1 MILSLL
7 LLASGADGYRVRDLR
22 DDDLIR
28 FQAATY
34 DKSLLQGTRVIIGR
48 HHGATVVADFPCS
61 DVCPN
66 YTTRIV
72 HYELEPGQS
81 CTGIG
86 GVERWAM
93 VPAGVAAHRDKF
105 CVPEVLGTELIR
117 EGD

>member
-1 MILSLL
+1 MIPTLL

-34 DKSLLQGTRVIIGR
+34 DKSLLQDTRVIVGR
-48 HHGATVVADFPCS
+48 HHGAMVVADFPCS
-61 DVCPN
+61 DLCPN

-72 HYELEPGQS
+72 HYDLEPGQS
-81 CTGIG
+81 CNAIG

-93 VPAGVAAHRDKF
+93 VPSGMAAHRAAF
-105 CVPEVLGTELIR
+105 CVPRVLGTEPIR
-117 EGD
+117 VGE